1 MLTRNDRLKTTYE
14 YEVPECF
21 LLQEEIQD
29 RVNFSLMYSEID
41 TTNKNKDY
49 ITSSYVCANHG
60 TQWSYCSGRRLD
72 AFQRQ
77 NALKYLLFRKGKCFL
92 D

>member
-14 YEVPECF
+14 YEAPECF

-60 TQWSYCSGRRLD
+60 THNGATAVAEGLMLFKGRML
-72 AFQRQ
+72 
-77 NALKYLLFRKGKCFL
+77 
-92 D
+92 